1 MSGEKEPSLEA
12 DMEEDRGQ
20 RRRSQQSFNYLLYV
34 VQLNKLYVFLKF
46 MQQFKDSVYV
56 GNL

>member
-1 MSGEKEPSLEA
+1 MSGEKELSLKA
-12 DMEEDRGQ
+12 DMEEDRRQ
-20 RRRSQQSFNYLLYV
+20 RRRLQQSFNYLLYV